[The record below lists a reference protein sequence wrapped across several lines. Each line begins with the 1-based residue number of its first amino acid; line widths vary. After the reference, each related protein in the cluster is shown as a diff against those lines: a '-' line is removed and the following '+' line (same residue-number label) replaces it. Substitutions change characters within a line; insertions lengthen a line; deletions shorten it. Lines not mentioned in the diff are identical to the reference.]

1 MSNNGLL
8 SPFVKQPIVTDRFGD
23 MRRLP
28 PISQNG
34 SVTLGANS
42 GVGINITS
50 AITIPMGLPIGFTTM
65 IYNDS
70 ASAITITAATG
81 TTARISAA
89 TTTKTSFSLFPYGL
103 CSVWSNRLNNLILS
117 GDIV

>member
-1 MSNNGLL
+1 MSNNGLF
-8 SPFVKQPIVTDRFGD
+8 SPFVKQPIATDRFGD
-23 MRRLP
+23 LRTI
-28 PISQNG
+28 PISAQTTAI
-34 SVTLGANS
+34 TLTPNS
-42 GVGINITS
+42 GLSLSTS
-50 AITIPMGLPIGFTTM
+50 AAVTIPMGLPIGFTTM

-117 GDIV
+117 GDIA